1 MEKVYEELDDAK
13 SEIDKL
19 KAELRSK
26 SDSLENLK
34 RSLNAQVNQT
44 REAKSKS
51 ERLDHELLR
60 KADEIAEVKNLYEDL
75 KGKLKEQESIVKH
88 LRGAIDKIRVD
99 CDEQTNKLEDGNRGL
114 VLALEEANDKV
125 ENQEQKICE
134 YRKEI
139 ERLKSCI
146 SVSKKCS
153 CSESQK
159 SLKSSKEVIERDDM
173 FYKLE
178 EEKGKLEDQLKW
190 KKEQF
195 KHLEEAYE
203 KLKGE
208 FRSSKKEWEMEKTT
222 LLDEISSL
230 QIKLDSQIRL
240 YEDLQHQL
248 QTCHQALAHVENQK
262 KQLEV
267 EVSDFRLQL
276 ECAGSE
282 YHDARQQLDCL
293 NSDRDKDVADLR
305 YSLKT
310 QAAYIKEEKYRTEK
324 LEQENRE
331 LRMLVKELQEAQ
343 IQEAGASYS
352 QSKLRTKLKNLEQT
366 HKECALTLKAREAEW
381 NSQIEQLNGDLN
393 RCQSELEAK
402 IAAVEE
408 LQMELENSHSEAE
421 WNSRIEHLN
430 GDLNRCQSELEAKI
444 AAVEELRME
453 LEKSHS
459 VTIETRLLN
468 EEMYVMLLVLKQAIS
483 EAQLKF
489 VNYKD
494 EMDLINKEKEGKI
507 IQLMKE
513 LEMKDDAL
521 VSTRKGLNEEREKAA
536 CLKKE
541 VESYGSNKDLQPSQ
555 QNELDKYKE
564 MLEESTK
571 RQQILEEQV
580 LQMEHDSKGQLR
592 ETHEA
597 LDIAISELDE
607 RICERNEMEFELQI
621 WKSIVERLKND
632 LEKSHS
638 ARKELE
644 TSLLAQVEIGESI
657 QQELQKEVV
666 LLEQESFR
674 REFESVVIAKG
685 TIERKLIMENEK
697 LIENASKLSLE
708 KENLLAF
715 VQGLSDRIYE
725 LSNADTQLMD
735 MLRSMEKT
743 VEIDCHG
750 MNLKKED
757 SFCHVKENLGVQV
770 SPTTSTNRLKKDE
783 SMSDMRSPFKELNSC

>member
-1 MEKVYEELDDAK
+1 MEKVYEELDEAK

-19 KAELRSK
+19 KAELRTK
-26 SDSLENLK
+26 SDSIENLK
-34 RSLNAQVNQT
+34 RSLNVQVNQT
-44 REAKSKS
+44 QEAKSKF
-51 ERLDHELLR
+51 EKLDQELLQ
-60 KADEIAEVKNLYEDL
+60 KAEEIVEAKNLNEGL
-75 KGKLKEQESIVKH
+75 KGKLKEQESIIKH
-88 LRGAIDKIRVD
+88 LRAANDKLRVD
-99 CDEQTNKLEDGNRGL
+99 CDEKTKEMEDGNRGL

-125 ENQEQKICE
+125 ENHEQMICQ

-139 ERLKSCI
+139 ESLKSCL
-146 SVSKKCS
+146 SVSKK

-159 SLKSSKEVIERDDM
+159 SLKSSKELSDRDDL

-203 KLKGE
+203 KHKGQ
-208 FRSSKKEWEMEKTT
+208 FRSSKNEWEMEKSV

-230 QIKLDSQIRL
+230 QVKLDSQIRL

-248 QTCHQALAHVENQK
+248 QNCHQAIAHVESQK
-262 KQLEV
+262 KRLEV

-276 ECAGSE
+276 ENAGSE
-282 YHDARQQLDCL
+282 YHDARLEVECL
-293 NSDRDKDVADLR
+293 NSDRDKDIADLR

-324 LEQENRE
+324 LKQENQE

-352 QSKLRTKLKNLEQT
+352 QSKLRTRLKNLEQT

-381 NSQIEQLNGDLN
+381 KSQIEQLNGDLK
-393 RCQSELEAK
+393 RSQSELEAK
-402 IAAVEE
+402 IATVEK

-430 GDLNRCQSELEAKI
+430 GDLSKCQSELEAKI
-444 AAVEELRME
+444 AAVEELRTE

-459 VTIETRLLN
+459 VNIETRLMN
-468 EEMYVMLLVLKQAIS
+468 EEMYVMMLVLKEAVS

-489 VNYKD
+489 ANYKD
-494 EMDLINKEKEGKI
+494 EMDRINIEKEGKI
-507 IQLMKE
+507 VQLMRQ

-521 VSTRKGLNEEREKAA
+521 ISARKSLNEEREKAA
-536 CLKKE
+536 CLMKE
-541 VESYGSNKDLQPSQ
+541 VESYGSNNELQPSQ
-555 QNELDKYKE
+555 QNELGKYKE
-564 MLEESTK
+564 MLEESRK
-571 RQQILEEQV
+571 CQRILEDQV
-580 LQMEHDSKGQLR
+580 LQMECDSKEQLR

-597 LDIAISELDE
+597 LDIAINELDD

-632 LEKSHS
+632 LERSHLT
-638 ARKELE
+638 RKELE
-644 TSLLAQVEIGESI
+644 SSLLEQVKIGESM

-674 REFESVVIAKG
+674 REFESVVIAEG

-697 LIENASKLSLE
+697 LVENASKLSLE

-725 LSNADTQLMD
+725 VSNADTQLMD

-743 VEIDCHG
+743 FEIDCHG

-757 SFCHVKENLGVQV
+757 SFCKENKGVQL
-770 SPTTSTNRLKKDE
+770 SPSSRLRKIQSSSE
-783 SMSDMRSPFKELNSC
+783 IRPPFKEMNSC

>member
-1 MEKVYEELDDAK
+1 MEKVYEELEEAK

-26 SDSLENLK
+26 SDSVENLK

-44 REAKSKS
+44 QEAKLKS
-51 ERLDHELLR
+51 EKLDHELLQ
-60 KADEIAEVKNLYEDL
+60 KADELTEAKNLNEGL
-75 KGKLKEQESIVKH
+75 KGKLKEQESIIKH
-88 LRGAIDKIRVD
+88 LRGANDKIRVD
-99 CDEQTNKLEDGNRGL
+99 CDEKIKQMEDGNRGL

-125 ENQEQKICE
+125 ENQEQMICQ

-139 ERLKSCI
+139 ESLKSCL
-146 SVSKKCS
+146 SVSKK

-159 SLKSSKEVIERDDM
+159 SLKPSKELSDRDDL

-195 KHLEEAYE
+195 KHLEDAYE
-203 KLKGE
+203 KLKGQ
-208 FRSSKKEWEMEKTT
+208 FSSSKKEWEIEKSI

-248 QTCHQALAHVENQK
+248 QTCHQALAHVESQK
-262 KQLEV
+262 KRLEV

-276 ECAGSE
+276 ENAGSE
-282 YHDARQQLDCL
+282 YHDARLQLDCL
-293 NSDRDKDVADLR
+293 NSDRDKDIADLR

-310 QAAYIKEEKYRTEK
+310 QAAYIKEEKYRTDK
-324 LEQENRE
+324 LEQENKE
-331 LRMLVKELQEAQ
+331 LRMSVKELQEAQ

-381 NSQIEQLNGDLN
+381 NSQVEQLNGDLN
-393 RCQSELEAK
+393 RC
-402 IAAVEE
+402 
-408 LQMELENSHSEAE
+408 
-421 WNSRIEHLN
+421 R
-430 GDLNRCQSELEAKI
+430 SELEAKI
-444 AAVEELRME
+444 AAVEELRTE

-468 EEMYVMLLVLKQAIS
+468 EEMYVMLLVYKQAIS

-507 IQLMKE
+507 VQLMKE

-521 VSTRKGLNEEREKAA
+521 ISARKDLNEEREKAA
-536 CLKKE
+536 CLMKE
-541 VESYGSNKDLQPSQ
+541 VESYGSNKELQHSQ

-571 RQQILEEQV
+571 CQRILEKQV
-580 LQMEHDSKGQLR
+580 LQMECDSKGQLK

-597 LDIAISELDE
+597 LDIAINELDD

-621 WKSIVERLKND
+621 WKSIVERLKKD
-632 LEKSHS
+632 LERSHLT
-638 ARKELE
+638 RKELE

-657 QQELQKEVV
+657 QQELQREVV
-666 LLEQESFR
+666 LLEQESFM
-674 REFESVVIAKG
+674 REFETIAIAKG

-697 LIENASKLSLE
+697 LVENASKLLLE
-708 KENLLAF
+708 KEKLLAF

-725 LSNADTQLMD
+725 LSNGDTQLMD
-735 MLRSMEKT
+735 MMRSMEKT
-743 VEIDCHG
+743 FEIGCHEI
-750 MNLKKED
+750 NLKKEY
-757 SFCHVKENLGVQV
+757 SLCKENVRVEL
-770 SPTTSTNRLKKDE
+770 SPTSRLKKVQ
-783 SMSDMRSPFKELNSC
+783 SISDIRPPFKEMNSC

>member
-1 MEKVYEELDDAK
+1 MEKVYEELDEKK

-44 REAKSKS
+44 QEAKSKS
-51 ERLDHELLR
+51 EKLDRELLQ
-60 KADEIAEVKNLYEDL
+60 KVDEIAEAENLYEDL
-75 KGKLKEQESIVKH
+75 KGKLKEQESIIKH
-88 LRGAIDKIRVD
+88 LKGAVDKIRVD
-99 CDEQTNKLEDGNRGL
+99 CDEKTKQLEDGNRGL

-125 ENQEQKICE
+125 ENQEQKIGQ

-139 ERLKSCI
+139 ESLKSCI
-146 SVSKKCS
+146 SVSKKCP
-153 CSESQK
+153 ESQK
-159 SLKSSKEVIERDDM
+159 SLKSSKELSDRDDL

-203 KLKGE
+203 KHKE
-208 FRSSKKEWEMEKTT
+208 QFRSSKKEWEMEKTS
-222 LLDEISSL
+222 LVDEISSL
-230 QIKLDSQIRL
+230 QIKLDSQIRI
-240 YEDLQHQL
+240 YGDLQHQL
-248 QTCHQALAHVENQK
+248 QACHQALAHVESQK
-262 KQLEV
+262 KRLEV

-276 ECAGSE
+276 ENAGSE
-282 YHDARQQLDCL
+282 YHDARLQLDCL
-293 NSDRDKDVADLR
+293 NSDRDKDIADLR

-381 NSQIEQLNGDLN
+381 NSQMEQLNGDLN

-430 GDLNRCQSELEAKI
+430 GDLNKCQSELEAKI

-489 VNYKD
+489 INYKD
-494 EMDLINKEKEGKI
+494 EMDLINKKKEGEI

-513 LEMKDDAL
+513 LEIKDDAL
-521 VSTRKGLNEEREKAA
+521 ISARKSLNEEREKAA

-541 VESYGSNKDLQPSQ
+541 VESYGSNKELQSSQ

-571 RQQILEEQV
+571 CQRILEKQV
-580 LQMEHDSKGQLR
+580 LQMECDSKEQLR

-597 LDIAISELDE
+597 LDIAINELDE

-621 WKSIVERLKND
+621 WKSIVERLKSD
-632 LEKSHS
+632 LEKSHLT
-638 ARKELE
+638 RKELE
-644 TSLLAQVEIGESI
+644 TSLLEQVVIGESI

-697 LIENASKLSLE
+697 LVENASKLSLE

-770 SPTTSTNRLKKDE
+770 SPTTSRSRLKKDE